1 METMP
6 DRRYG
11 EIREGRVV
19 WIFYGAQ
26 LPEYNAAMTVVDLTD
41 HPQVDEGWIVD
52 GMSFVPPT
60 DRPRVPDSITMRQAR
75 RCLRLHGLLDAVQPA
90 IDSLPEPDR
99 TDAQIDWDFSAAVER
114 DRGFVLQVAQALGL
128 SDQQLDD
135 LFIEAATL

>member
-52 GMSFVPPT
+52 GETFVPPVV
-60 DRPRVPDSITMRQAR
+60 RPQVPDSITMRQAR
-75 RCLRLHGLLDAVQPA
+75 LCLHKHGLLPGVQPA
-90 IDSLPEPDR
+90 IDALPEPDK
-99 TDAQIDWDFSAAVER
+99 TAAQIEWDYSATVER

-128 SDQQLDD
+128 SDQQLDE